1 MTERND
7 LSLAQPALS
16 ALSALAE
23 AFSEQTGGD
32 RLLLTSAYRTLEYQ
46 QGVYDDYVE
55 AYGQAAA
62 DKYRLIGIPQIYVLD
77 ENNKII
83 AEGVRGKEIE
93 EAVAKILG
101 PAE

>member
-1 MTERND
+1 MWKKAIQADSITWHQMSD
-7 LSLAQPALS
+7 LRGWNS
-16 ALSALAE
+16 
-23 AFSEQTGGD
+23 
-32 RLLLTSAYRTLEYQ
+32 
-46 QGVYDDYVE
+46 V
-55 AYGQAAA
+55 AA